1 MELDDIDRAILR
13 ALQNNGRITNAELA
27 ETVGLSP
34 SACSRRLDI
43 LEKSGVIEGYT
54 AKISPEALGYKM
66 VALVHIS
73 LSGQFARTLSE
84 FEEAVRRCP
93 NIMVCYM
100 VSGQYDYILR
110 VAAKDLKDYE
120 RIHRDWLS
128 ALPHVVQINS
138 SFALRPIIERFNVE
152 IDDSAAEPPGTEA

>member
-1 MELDDIDRAILR
+1 MDIDDIDRAILK
-13 ALQNNGRITNAELA
+13 ALQKNGRITNADLA

-54 AKISPEALGYKM
+54 ARISPEALGYKM
-66 VALVHIS
+66 VAIVQIS
-73 LSGQFARTLSE
+73 LSGQFARTLAE
-84 FEEAVRRCP
+84 FEEAVKRCP
-93 NIMVCYM
+93 NIIVCYM
-100 VSGQYDYILR
+100 VSGVYDYTLR

-120 RIHRDWLS
+120 RIRRDWLS

-138 SFALRPIIERFNVE
+138 SFALRPIIERINVG
-152 IDDSAAEPPGTEA
+152 ID

>member
-1 MELDDIDRAILR
+1 MDIDEIDRAILK
-13 ALQNNGRITNAELA
+13 ALQKNGRITNADLA

-54 AKISPEALGYKM
+54 ARISPEALGYKM
-66 VALVHIS
+66 VAIVQIS
-73 LSGQFARTLSE
+73 LSGQFARTLAE
-84 FEEAVRRCP
+84 FEEAVKRCP
-93 NIMVCYM
+93 NIIVCYM
-100 VSGQYDYILR
+100 VSGVYDYTLR

-138 SFALRPIIERFNVE
+138 SFALRPIIERINVG
-152 IDDSAAEPPGTEA
+152 ID

>member
-1 MELDDIDRAILR
+1 MDIDDIDRAILK
-13 ALQNNGRITNAELA
+13 ALQKNGRITNADLA

-54 AKISPEALGYKM
+54 ARISPEALGYKM
-66 VALVHIS
+66 VAIVQIS
-73 LSGQFARTLSE
+73 LSGQFARTLAE
-84 FEEAVRRCP
+84 FEEAVKRCP
-93 NIMVCYM
+93 NIIVCYM
-100 VSGQYDYILR
+100 VSGVYDYTLR

-138 SFALRPIIERFNVE
+138 SFALRPIIERINVG
-152 IDDSAAEPPGTEA
+152 ID